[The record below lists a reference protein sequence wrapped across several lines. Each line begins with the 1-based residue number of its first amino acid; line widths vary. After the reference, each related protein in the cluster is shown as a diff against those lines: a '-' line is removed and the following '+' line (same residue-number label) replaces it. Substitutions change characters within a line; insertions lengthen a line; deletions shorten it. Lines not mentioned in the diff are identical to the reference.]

1 MGHVELRSL
10 LFGDFMVPGADP
22 VLYVELRDPEEL
34 SQVVSTY
41 LEEYNANSKAPMNL
55 VLFTFALEH
64 VVRISRILRQPG
76 GNALLV
82 GLGGSGRQ
90 SLTRLAAFMN
100 DYKLAGIEL
109 TSTYS
114 RGDWCD
120 DLRATLRQAGEKGLQ
135 TVFLFSDTQ
144 IKDERMVEDLSNL
157 LNTGEVPN
165 LFDGSDQVSICEGVS
180 ARAKKVGMDASRADL
195 FSFFISEVQRNLH
208 IALAFSP
215 IPSDAFRT
223 RLRMFPSL
231 VTASTIDW
239 CVHLTSMMSQE
250 THDRVISGRQPG
262 FRVQL
267 LEQVHRVRLHSQT

>member
-1 MGHVELRSL
+1 MCRKSVLSRVANDQGEVGHVELRSL

-22 VLYVELRDPEEL
+22 ALYLELTDPHEL
-34 SQVVSTY
+34 SRVVSEY
-41 LEEYNANSKAPMNL
+41 LDEYNANSKAPMNL

-64 VVRISRILRQPG
+64 AVRISRILRQPG

-100 DYKLAGIEL
+100 DYKVTVIEI

-180 ARAKKVGMDASRADL
+180 ARAKKAGMDGSRAEL
-195 FSFFISEVQRNLH
+195 FAFFVSEVQRNLH

-215 IPSDAFRT
+215 IPADSFRT

-231 VTASTIDW
+231 VTATTINWYDLMI
-239 CVHLTSMMSQE
+239 CVCMNLCK
-250 THDRVISGRQPG
+250 PC
-262 FRVQL
+262 L
-267 LEQVHRVRLHSQT
+267 A